1 MYQMDALGDFESLAF
16 IGKLGTDYVAVSIL
30 CYAIRHTDATT
41 ATIQMTKAQ

>member
-1 MYQMDALGDFESLAF
+1 MYQMDALGDFESLVF
-16 IGKLGTDYVAVSIL
+16 IGKMGTDVAVSIL

>member
-1 MYQMDALGDFESLAF
+1 MDALGDFESLVF
-16 IGKLGTDYVAVSIL
+16 VGKMGTDYMLAVSIL